1 MIKIYV
7 SPSCLSS
14 KKVIQF
20 FEKHNIPYIKR
31 NIIQNPLT
39 DSEIKLLLQ
48 FVPNGINDIISTRA
62 KFIKTHAVNIE
73 NLTMLQ
79 VFSLIKNSPTVLK
92 RPIILQ
98 ENQRRIQVGYNE
110 DEIELFLRGNI
121 GTEFDDYSE
130 IF

>member
-20 FEKHNIPYIKR
+20 FEKHKIPYIKH

-39 DSEIKLLLQ
+39 ESEIKVLLQ
-48 FVPNGINDIISTRA
+48 LAPNGVHDIVSSRA

-73 NLTMLQ
+73 MLRMNDIYD
-79 VFSLIKNSPTVLK
+79 LIKNSPTVLK

-98 ENQRRIQVGYNE
+98 EDKKRIQIGYNE
-110 DEIELFLRGNI
+110 DEIELFLRDSLEK
-121 GTEFDDYSE
+121 EFDDYYK

>member
-20 FEKHNIPYIKR
+20 FDKHKIPYVKR

-39 DSEIKLLLQ
+39 ESEIKSLLQ
-48 FVPNGINDIISTRA
+48 FVPNGINDIVSNRA
-62 KFIKTHAVNIE
+62 KFIKTHAINIE
-73 NLTMLQ
+73 NLRMEEIYN
-79 VFSLIKNSPTVLK
+79 LIKNSPTVLK

-98 ENQRRIQVGYNE
+98 ENKKRIQIGYNE
-110 DEIELFLRGNI
+110 DEIEIFLRGNL
-121 GTEFDDYSE
+121 ENELDDYCK

>member
-98 ENQRRIQVGYNE
+98 ENKKRIQVGYNE
-110 DEIELFLRGNI
+110 DEIELFLRGNVEN
-121 GTEFDDYSE
+121 EFDDYSK

>member
-14 KKVIQF
+14 KKVINF
-20 FEKHNIPYIKR
+20 FEKHKIPYIKR

-48 FVPNGINDIISTRA
+48 FVPNGVDDIISSRA
-62 KFIKTHAVNIE
+62 KYIKTHAVNIE
-73 NLTMLQ
+73 RLTMLE
-79 VFSLIKNSPTVLK
+79 VFDLVKKWPTILK

-98 ENQRRIQVGYNE
+98 ESKQRIQIGYNE
-110 DEIELFLRGNI
+110 DEIELFLRENLEN
-121 GTEFDDYSE
+121 EFDNSLE